1 MQAYLLLG
9 QVSVICILLYCVVI
23 HYHVNAYFKEITEE
37 MYYEINSEENLFI
50 YFFFF
55 WRV

>member
-50 YFFFF
+50 YLFFFGS
-55 WRV
+55 V